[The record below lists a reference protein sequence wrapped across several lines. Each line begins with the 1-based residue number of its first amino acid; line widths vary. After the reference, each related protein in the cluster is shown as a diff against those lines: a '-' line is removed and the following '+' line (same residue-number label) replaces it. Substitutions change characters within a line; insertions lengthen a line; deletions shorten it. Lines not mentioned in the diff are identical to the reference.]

1 MVAPCGERQQE
12 KTGDQVVLLLIPR
25 ESRELVEALLSDA
38 DLQQILI
45 RLQARVQPYERKQ
58 RPPAEEH
65 EHEEDRSV
73 NPQPADQIPERSE
86 GKRPPVEAQS
96 RRERLV
102 VQGRHGVFLA

>member
-58 RPPAEEH
+58 RPAAEEH
-65 EHEEDRSV
+65 EHEEYRSV
-73 NPQPADQIPERSE
+73 NPQPADEIPERSE
-86 GKRPPVEAQS
+86 AKRPPVEAQS
-96 RRERLV
+96 RRERRA
-102 VQGRHGVFLA
+102 GKSPHGGFP